1 MHDCNDFVDL
11 ELERERSGHL
21 LQRLDHGLVTL
32 PLASA
37 VTLHQMRDPFKA
49 VVTRAEYDDALNIA
63 ASALSRLVEIL
74 TCAGGSVE
82 ARVVPVDLTRQR
94 VSRGASQLRGI
105 DDDSSVDRLFVWR
118 GELLAAIP
126 VVRRAGP
133 LFSFAI
139 APRAAPEGEARARGV
154 E

>member
-1 MHDCNDFVDL
+1 MHAYNDLVDL
-11 ELERERSGHL
+11 EQERERSGHL
-21 LQRLDHGLVTL
+21 LQRLDHGLVAL
-32 PLASA
+32 PLAAA
-37 VTLHQMRDPFKA
+37 VTLHQMHGPSRA
-49 VVTRAEYDDALNIA
+49 LVTRSEYDDALDIA

-74 TCAGGSVE
+74 TCANGSVE

-94 VSRGASQLRGI
+94 FSRGASQLRGI
-105 DDDSSVDRLFVWR
+105 DGRSVDRLFVWR

-139 APRAAPEGEARARGV
+139 APRAAPEGDARAHGV